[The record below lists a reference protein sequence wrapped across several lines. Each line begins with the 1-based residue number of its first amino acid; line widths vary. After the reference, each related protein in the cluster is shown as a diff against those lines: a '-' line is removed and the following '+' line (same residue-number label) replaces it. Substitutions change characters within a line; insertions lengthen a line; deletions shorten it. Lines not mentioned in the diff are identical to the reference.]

1 MNDIVQQVCP
11 KGHFYDGNRYSE
23 CPYCKGNNGGDNN
36 VEGTTMVCPNGHT
49 YDVSKY
55 SECPFCKINEGHQG
69 NETTVVTQDSKT
81 GIMPVAG
88 WLVCTKGLDQGRDF
102 RLHFGANTVG
112 RDPKR
117 SIVLKDPSV
126 SRVHFTVSYDQIH
139 HRYFVSN
146 DGGREFVYVNEI
158 PLGRDYVA
166 LKNGDKIE
174 VANTVLYFIALDKK
188 YVDLEL
194 SK

>member
-11 KGHFYDGNRYSE
+11 KGHFYDANRYSE
-23 CPYCKGNNGGDNN
+23 CPYCEGNSNEDSGG
-36 VEGTTMVCPNGHT
+36 ETTMVCPNGHT
-49 YDVSKY
+49 YDASRY
-55 SECPFCKINEGHQG
+55 SECPYCKMNEGHQD
-69 NETTVVTQDSKT
+69 NETTVLEIPEK

-88 WLVCTKGLDQGRDF
+88 WLVCTSGRDKGKDF

-112 RDPKR
+112 RDSKR
-117 SIVLKDPSV
+117 SVILKDPAV
-126 SRVHFTVSYDQIH
+126 SRVHFTISYDQIH
-139 HRYFVSN
+139 HRYFISN

-188 YVDLEL
+188 YIDLEL
-194 SK
+194 AK